1 MSKISN
7 RLQISY
13 LQTSEL
19 KNPKHNIRK
28 FSKKQT
34 EKTKQLVET
43 CGLPIP
49 IIVDRDKVVIVGL
62 SFLVAARE
70 MKIDEV
76 PVVIA
81 EHLSE
86 EQARILQVAYYRLAD
101 EGEFDKAELSLEF
114 QDLLNINPDCDLTI
128 TGFEMGEID
137 VIIDFKASLADIDEE
152 ILEPDDS
159 PPTTKMGDIFQ
170 LGDHRIICGDSLLEK
185 SFQEVM
191 GDDIAQMCFTDHPY
205 NLRINGHVSG
215 LGKHKHDEFA
225 QGSGEMSSAKFE
237 DFLFGSLGLMSK
249 FSNSGAIFFCCMDWR
264 HTSEIQSAAQRAKLI
279 TKNICVWVKDNGG
292 MGSLYRSRHEF
303 VYVFKHGDSPHI
315 NNVQLGKHGRN
326 RTNVWETPGCNT
338 MRKGRLDDL
347 AMHPT
352 VKPVPLVAE
361 AIKDCSNRGGII
373 LDPFGGSGTTLIACE
388 KTGRKARLVEIDPKY
403 VDVTI
408 KRWQSLTGQK
418 AILASTGQYFDDL
431 TPDTTQLSAK

>member
-1 MSKISN
+1 MSEISN

-28 FSKKQT
+28 FGKKQI
-34 EKTKQLVET
+34 EKTKQVIES

-49 IIVDRDKVVIVGL
+49 IIVDKDKVVIVGL

-101 EGEFDKAELSLEF
+101 EGEFDKTELSLEF

-137 VIIDFKASLADIDEE
+137 VIIDFKASLAAIDEE
-152 ILEPDDS
+152 ILEPDAS
-159 PPTTKMGDIFQ
+159 PPTAKMGDIFE
-170 LGDHRIICGDSLLEK
+170 LGDHRIFCGDSLLEK
-185 SFQEVM
+185 SFQELM
-191 GDDIAQMCFTDHPY
+191 GDDRAQMCFTDHPY

-225 QGSGEMSSAKFE
+225 QGSGELSSPAFE
-237 DFLFGSLGLMSK
+237 DFLFGSFDLMCR
-249 FSNSGAIFFCCMDWR
+249 FSNSGAIMFCCMDWR
-264 HTSEIQSAAQRAKLI
+264 HTGEIQNAAQRAKLI

-352 VKPVPLVAE
+352 VKPVALVAE

-388 KTGRKARLVEIDPKY
+388 KTGRKARLIEIDPKY

-431 TPDTTQLSAK
+431 TPDNTQLSAK

>member
-1 MSKISN
+1 MSKITN

-19 KNPKHNIRK
+19 KNPKRNIRK

-49 IIVDRDKVVIVGL
+49 IIVDKDKVVIVGL

-70 MKIDEV
+70 MKLDEV

-81 EHLSE
+81 EYLSE

-114 QDLLNINPDCDLTI
+114 QDLLSINPDCDLTI

-170 LGDHRIICGDSLLEK
+170 LGEHRIICGDSLLEK
-185 SFQEVM
+185 SFQELM
-191 GDDIAQMCFTDHPY
+191 GNDRAQMCFTDQPY

-215 LGKHKHDEFA
+215 LGKNKHDEFA

-237 DFLFGSLGLMSK
+237 DFLFGSLDFMCK

-264 HTSEIQSAAQRAKLI
+264 HTSEIQNAAQRAKLI

-303 VYVFKHGDSPHI
+303 VFVFKHGDSPHI

-352 VKPVPLVAE
+352 VKPIPLVAE

>member
-152 ILEPDDS
+152 ILELDDS
-159 PPTTKMGDIFQ
+159 PPTTKIGDIFQ
-170 LGDHRIICGDSLLEK
+170 MGDHRIICGDSLLEK
-185 SFQEVM
+185 SFQELM
-191 GDDIAQMCFTDHPY
+191 GDDRAQMCFTDHPY

-215 LGKHKHDEFA
+215 LGKNKHHEFA
-225 QGSGEMSSAKFE
+225 QGSGEMSSTQFG
-237 DFLFGSLGLMSK
+237 DFLFGSLDFMCK

-264 HTSEIQSAAQRAKLI
+264 HTSEIQNAAERAKLT

-388 KTGRKARLVEIDPKY
+388 KTGRKARLIEIDPKY

-418 AILASTGQYFDDL
+418 AVLASTGQYFDDL
-431 TPDTTQLSAK
+431 TPDNTQLSAK